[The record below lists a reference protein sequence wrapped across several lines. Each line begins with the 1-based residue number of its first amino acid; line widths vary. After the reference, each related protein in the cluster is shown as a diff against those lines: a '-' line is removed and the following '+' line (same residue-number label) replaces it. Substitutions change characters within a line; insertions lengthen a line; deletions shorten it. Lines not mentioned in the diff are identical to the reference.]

1 MLSES
6 SYSRMASPSPPSV
19 ASKIRISKVA
29 GRYLL
34 FNLRDVMRLRRTHNM
49 CSVLVGTNPQ
59 APNQNMFTGLPL
71 ELLEEEAR
79 LLVDRQDAYIV
90 DDARTHL
97 EYLSALPE
105 QERRAYIEA
114 HMARVG
120 EARGSLEVEMSARAK
135 AVKEARESGALAGKG
150 KKGKRRPEIKDKEAP
165 EHSTRASSSAP
176 PVVDQ
181 GSVAADS
188 VPDVSLFESPSPEK
202 PLVSKS
208 VSRGASTDDA
218 VSVGKIYLTPGTS
231 KDLLPS
237 GYVST
242 LDSSKSSD
250 DTNDAAPVQL
260 PPSACPLYNYLNSQG
275 YFMTP
280 GIRFGGQYSVYPG
293 DPFRFHAHF
302 IANNYKWDQEIDM
315 LELVG
320 VGRLAGAVKKGLL
333 LGGEKPGQEAGEPD
347 GRNVRAFCIEWAGM

>member
-1 MLSES
+1 
-6 SYSRMASPSPPSV
+6 MASPSPSSV
-19 ASKIRISKVA
+19 PSKIRISKVA

-34 FNLRDVMRLRRTHNM
+34 FDLDDVMRLRRTHSM

-105 QERRAYIEA
+105 KKRRAYIEA
-114 HMARVG
+114 HMARLG

-150 KKGKRRPEIKDKEAP
+150 KKGKRRTEPKDKQVP
-165 EHSTRASSSAP
+165 EDSTCASPPAP
-176 PVVDQ
+176 PVADQ
-181 GSVAADS
+181 SSVAADS
-188 VPDVSLFESPSPEK
+188 VPDVSLFSSPPPEK
-202 PLVSKS
+202 PSVSKS
-208 VSRGASTDDA
+208 VSRGASAGDA
-218 VSVGKIYLTPGTS
+218 VSVGRIHLTPGTS

-237 GYVST
+237 GYVSAS
-242 LDSSKSSD
+242 DSSKSSVD
-250 DTNDAAPVQL
+250 QVDAAL
-260 PPSACPLYNYLNSQG
+260 THSSPSACPLYNYLNSQG

-302 IANNYKWDQEIDM
+302 IANSYKWDQGIDM

-333 LGGEKPGQEAGEPD
+333 LGGEKPGPGAGEPD
-347 GRNVRAFCIEWAGM
+347 GRNVRAFCVEWAAM

>member
-1 MLSES
+1 
-6 SYSRMASPSPPSV
+6 MASPSPHSV

-34 FNLRDVMRLRRTHNM
+34 FDLGDVMRLRRTHSM

-105 QERRAYIEA
+105 QKRRAYIEA
-114 HMARVG
+114 HMARLG
-120 EARGSLEVEMSARAK
+120 EARGSLEDEMSARAK

-150 KKGKRRPEIKDKEAP
+150 KKGKRRAETKDKQAP
-165 EHSTRASSSAP
+165 EDSTCAP
-176 PVVDQ
+176 SPVP
-181 GSVAADS
+181 SVANQPQVAAES
-188 VPDVSLFESPSPEK
+188 SPDVCLFESPAPEK
-202 PLVSKS
+202 PSVSKS
-208 VSRGASTDDA
+208 VSRAAPTDDV
-218 VSVGKIYLTPGTS
+218 VSVGKIHLTPGTS

-242 LDSSKSSD
+242 SDSSNNSD
-250 DTNDAAPVQL
+250 EQKNMALTHS
-260 PPSACPLYNYLNSQG
+260 PPSSCPLYNYLNSQG

-302 IANNYKWDQEIDM
+302 IANNYRWDQEIDM

-333 LGGEKPGQEAGEPD
+333 LGGERPGQGAGQPD
-347 GRNVRAFCIEWAGM
+347 GRNVRAFCVEWAGM